1 MKPLSFLKISLLSNL
16 LFAQVTLTQEQVV
29 NISNKIDSLQT
40 LDSLNISIISDYEGI
55 IKDYDLKISTDS
67 LMIVELESQIKTY
80 EETVGLF
87 EKKVKI
93 VKLKWYENK
102 YLWMIAGAVPSYYI
116 GKLVEKVDLKD
127 VVSA

>member
-1 MKPLSFLKISLLSNL
+1 MKPRSFLKILLLSNL
-16 LFAQVTLTQEQVV
+16 LFAQVTLTHEQVV

-40 LDSLNISIISDYEGI
+40 LDSLNKSIIFDY
-55 IKDYDLKISTDS
+55 KDMVKVYDFKISTDS
-67 LMIVELESQIKTY
+67 LMIVELEYQVKTY

-93 VKLKWYENK
+93 VKLRWYENK

-116 GKLVEKVDLKD
+116 GKIVEKVD
-127 VVSA
+127 